1 MSQDNKPATTA
12 RLLSLILTSELEALG
27 NFLEGTEAPPGIEG
41 HQENRDSHQIGLGHL
56 HEKHAFFRRP

>member
-27 NFLEGTEAPPGIEG
+27 NFLEGTEAAALASKTSRKSRFPSNRYWPPT
-41 HQENRDSHQIGLGHL
+41 
-56 HEKHAFFRRP
+56 